1 MSFHRIRTL
10 ADRPYP
16 GRIEIAALAALYG
29 AYELVRGFGSEDWVA
44 ARAHTADIVGLERH
58 LHLFVERDV
67 QASCPRFRVC
77 PLLDSSTSSCISRAR
92 RLYSPGSPPP
102 PARSRSSARR

>member
-1 MSFHRIRTL
+1 MSFNRIRTL

-16 GRIEIAALAALYG
+16 GRIELAALAALYG

-44 ARAHTADIVGLERH
+44 ARAHASDIVALERH

-67 QASCPRFRVC
+67 QTLRVLAPGRGLAARS
-77 PLLDSSTSSCISRAR
+77 PLRRSCISRAR
-92 RLYSPGSPPP
+92 RLH
-102 PARSRSSARR
+102 